1 MFPAG
6 DDRFRVRYVALP
18 DGTRV
23 RAIECGDA
31 NAPRTILCI
40 HGWACSA
47 YSFNQ
52 LLPRLAALGSRAIAI
67 DLPGHGL
74 SDKPIEAARYTLDA
88 MVRAVMDT
96 MDALEIPRAVLV
108 AHSMGGPIAATIA
121 ARFPDRVAA
130 LALLAPAGYEREGSV
145 RMLGWLTPRFVA
157 PILPYLVPRWSIAL
171 VFHFTFGRLYRPTAR
186 DVDEYWA
193 PTQFPGFVRASWDLL
208 HHFDWSAGADGSFH
222 AIQTPT
228 VVMDGSEDHM
238 VIRRWVRRYA
248 ATMQHAHYVEVEGCG
263 HVVPQEAPDR
273 VIDALRPLLATD

>member
-6 DDRFRVRYVALP
+6 DDRFRVHYVALP
-18 DGTRV
+18 DATRV

-31 NAPRTILCI
+31 DAPRTVLCI

-47 YSFNQ
+47 YVFDQ
-52 LLPRLAALGSRAIAI
+52 LLPPLAGLGTRAIAI

-74 SDKPIEAARYTLDA
+74 SDKPTEAARYTLDA
-88 MVRAVMDT
+88 LVRTVTDV
-96 MDALEIPRAVLV
+96 MDALDVERAVLV
-108 AHSMGGPIAATIA
+108 GHSMGGPIAAMVA
-121 ARFPDRVAA
+121 ARFPERVAA
-130 LALLAPAGYEREGSV
+130 LALLAPAGFEREGSV
-145 RMLGWLTPRFVA
+145 RLLSWLTPRFVA
-157 PILPYLVPRWSIAL
+157 PILPYLVPRWSISL
-171 VFHFTFGRLYRPTAR
+171 VFHFTFGRLYRPTER

-208 HHFDWSAGADGSFH
+208 HHFDWSAGADGSFD
-222 AIQTPT
+222 AIRTPT

-248 ATMQHAHYVEVEGCG
+248 ATMRHARYVEVEGCG
-263 HVVPQEAPDR
+263 HVVPQEAPGH